1 MVRIIGTPN
10 FTYDGKMIVD
20 YSGSS
25 TDTKPTENVG
35 DGSTFTE
42 SDTGVVSFF
51 NEDSG
56 DWVEQFTFKAE

>member
-10 FTYDGKMIVD
+10 FTFDGKMIVD

-25 TDTKPTENVG
+25 TDTKPTDNVG
-35 DGSTFTE
+35 EGSTFTE
-42 SDTGVVSFF
+42 SDTGLVSIF

-56 DWVEQFTFKAE
+56 AWVEQFSFQG